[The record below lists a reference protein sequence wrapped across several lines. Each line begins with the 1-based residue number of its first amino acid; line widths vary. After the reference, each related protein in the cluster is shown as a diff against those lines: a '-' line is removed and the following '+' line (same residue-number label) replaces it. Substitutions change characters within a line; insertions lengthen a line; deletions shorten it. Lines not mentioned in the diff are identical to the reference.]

1 MKFKLT
7 KAHISAL
14 KTGARAFLALV
25 VYVVLTSL
33 KVPVEIA
40 GFLSVITP
48 ILVHAIDPTFKDYGV
63 GSKP

>member
-1 MKFKLT
+1 MKFKLS
-7 KAHISAL
+7 KARVSAL
-14 KTGARAFLALV
+14 KTALRAFLALV

-33 KVPVEIA
+33 DVPVQFA
-40 GFLSVITP
+40 GTLSVLTP